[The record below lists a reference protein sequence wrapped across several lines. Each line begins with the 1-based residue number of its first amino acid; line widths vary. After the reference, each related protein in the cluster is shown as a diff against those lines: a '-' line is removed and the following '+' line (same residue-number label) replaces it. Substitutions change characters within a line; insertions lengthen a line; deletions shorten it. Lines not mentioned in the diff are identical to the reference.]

1 MDRETDPS
9 FPPINIDDVIPVAP
23 ELYGVGSLGSPPNQV
38 KKTEDTPYSVK
49 DLGLGAVEAVPFA
62 LTSMGAVVA
71 GPIYGILKNFASGKY
86 GTQEGIR
93 IADEAASEMMQKL
106 TYEPESKSLT
116 DLMSTIEDIAVK
128 YKLDAALPQL
138 LTVPIPGPASGQY
151 AKVKSAE
158 ALDDV
163 IEDQYLRQ
171 QEAQSFGKTSP
182 LDPVRDILLPPRK
195 QIFIGKTAKNWDNDS
210 VKTFEQ
216 AEREILAQNPNISY
230 YDLNK
235 QSWERTAQMVKN
247 GELKYP
253 TFRGYD
259 GKLRQEIGD
268 KKSVIINQDFRV
280 VRGANDPV
288 SKDDLQNMLFGS
300 SESGLNPEFEKMLLA
315 EGATLEKVKRDV
327 ASLKGMFEDKKDEL
341 DPYVA
346 TKVAHVIDHPELFDN
361 YSDLMDF
368 ILTQEFDKGTRGY
381 FRAPRIGEE
390 GKINVSPIEP
400 DPRKE
405 IFFGAIDEDPETG
418 RETFNQKV
426 IADEFRST
434 LLHEIQH
441 YIQNKN
447 GFARGAGTDQE
458 SKTVILDGLNN
469 IRYSIRGRREGTIA
483 LNKNSEKIFNKPL
496 SEIPIQDEIAYMREL
511 GRQARVAERMFY
523 LDEVI
528 ENLEKGYRIQ
538 PRLFDDILK
547 TYNYIDSSNPV
558 SIKVDKVNYGDL
570 AKRQTVQKIPEAE
583 KTYYGRRYR
592 QRNYDLRTQH
602 NLDTLRNLKEMLLGK
617 GETKPLEN
625 YGAIYEEPPVSQKNQ
640 KAIYFKNRTEAKNAI
655 QRVNNYGK
663 RPELAAY
670 NSLDTIEKEIIKVT
684 DEVKKQNKLDSNFY
698 YRTLGELEPRLVQS
712 RRNLTATERL
722 NEFPLDTARLVKD
735 PILSPSGKKFRYD
748 SGEVYADYTKLYKD
762 IPTRSFE
769 GTLLSKQYI
778 PRFGGLE
785 SDEDITAFLR
795 ANLAP
800 KIFKGFEKL
809 KYERDPYG
817 SDVDVQPFLGRKPD
831 EDIEMRSASKAKEKV
846 NIPKPKGKTLKN
858 VDSSMLNLVQGQWV
872 KWKEPVFEG
881 SFKKPKYVGD
891 RTLSG
896 TIQNESYGTEKG
908 QHTFTILLDSREG
921 VNANQYLDGE
931 KIRRKGRNLYPNVQE
946 TILAEDTKR
955 KELIKNIEGLGVKIS
970 KASARMDSEGVDRL
984 TKERV
989 ELQKQL
995 NKLEEKEKTVKSLRG
1010 NKDIEMRSAL
1020 PPSDPEPRPV
1030 EKNELGLSSKLLE
1043 TTKGLKQR
1051 KGTAA
1056 QLLGQLK
1063 KTLGKE
1069 NKEIKDSGIEE
1080 FLADKKKINVDEIEE
1095 FIKKN
1100 QPKFVERVGKGESA
1114 FKMEFGEGVKLTPAQ
1129 TYWFGDNYIDERA
1142 NELISFEAEDG
1153 KTLNYDDAV
1162 KMAEKEYYDDPIMK
1176 YVDSKTGYTI
1186 TGNDNLGYSI
1196 FETELESNSWKNAFA
1211 TSGGRKRYDMR
1222 RDESG
1227 DLDIYSLD
1235 EAKVQARGLFEES
1248 GEAEQINLTDDTRWA
1263 DQTEPGGENY
1273 QELRLALDKD
1283 RTLFTE
1289 GTHFPDDKNN
1299 ILHVRTT
1306 DRVYDGTQDEG
1317 VPKPEKVLYVE
1328 ELQSDWAQT
1337 GRNEGFKLTKEEA
1350 IPIVDNT
1357 AKNLADAEKIFNEM
1371 MDGFGNKNQNL
1382 FNYFNEPL
1390 SKSKVND
1397 FVRSIGKS
1405 KITNTFTFPADVSSK
1420 IENTFFNEANP
1431 ESLTR
1436 KNIMKA
1442 VFKETKKSAFNE
1454 AGVRVSETGKHNLIT
1469 GYIGGKDFPPRA
1481 AIKEIYRMT
1490 DEIAQITKIIKSNL
1504 RNVDKGSEFS
1514 EAAISI
1520 RDLGESNYSNLKK
1533 LRNKLP
1539 KAPFVTN
1546 TDSWTQLGIKKLL
1559 TKAVDEGYDYVS
1571 FSPGHVQYNRWG
1583 KKNLEEYYDKIIP
1596 KNAKKVVDKIDKE
1609 AIVKLDG
1616 NRFKTE
1622 DGEGLDADESVPNP
1636 FYDSEEL
1643 DFPEPEYGAILPR
1656 FSIKITPKLKE
1667 KILKEGLP
1675 LYKKGGEVSKGTAT
1689 IIELMKR

>member
-1 MDRETDPS
+1 PTGQE
-9 FPPINIDDVIPVAP
+9 PVTGGIADL
-23 ELYGVGSLGSPPNQV
+23 LYGTRGFLDKAKVPEPVPLIGGMGAGELLVGESPEEV
-38 KKTEDTPYSVK
+38 EDISYGNLPFFIPATNREA
-49 DLGLGAVEAVPFA
+49 LGLSVRPIDYLPQLKQDRKQSFA
-62 LTSMGAVVA
+62 DLLFLGLDS
-71 GPIYGILKNFASGKY
+71 IGIGS
-86 GTQEGIR
+86 I
-93 IADEAASEMMQKL
+93 
-106 TYEPESKSLT
+106 LT
-116 DLMSTIEDIAVK
+116 DLGIAGGKKAVQQIPENIRKDIEDKVVGVAVDLVNQGSK
-128 YKLDAALPQL
+128 PIPITGDPLTDAAIQARE
-138 LTVPIPGPASGQY
+138 TVNAFLGIPTPTAPI
-151 AKVKSAE
+151 KK
-158 ALDDV
+158 D
-163 IEDQYLRQ
+163 
-171 QEAQSFGKTSP
+171 
-182 LDPVRDILLPPRK
+182 
-195 QIFIGKTAKNWDNDS
+195 IFIGKSAKNWDNDS
-210 VKTFEQ
+210 VKIFEQ

-288 SKDDLQNMLFGS
+288 SKDDLENMLFGS

-381 FRAPRIGEE
+381 FRASRIGEE
-390 GKINVSPIEP
+390 GKINISPIEP
-400 DPRKE
+400 NSRKE
-405 IFFGAIDEDPETG
+405 KFLDAIDEDPETG

-426 IADEFRST
+426 IADEFRSV

-441 YIQNKN
+441 YIQKKH
-447 GFARGAGTDQE
+447 GFAQGAGTDQE
-458 SKTVILDGLNN
+458 SKTVILDGLND

-496 SEIPIQDEIAYMREL
+496 SKIPIQDEIAYMQEL

-558 SIKVDKVNYGDL
+558 TIKVDKVDYGDL

-640 KAIYFKNRTEAKNAI
+640 KAIHFKNRTEAKNAI

-722 NEFPLDTARLVKD
+722 NEFPLDTARLVQD

-809 KYERDPYG
+809 YEKNPYV
-817 SDVDVQPFLGRKPD
+817 SDSDVQPFLGRKPD
-831 EDIEMRSASKAKEKV
+831 E
-846 NIPKPKGKTLKN
+846 
-858 VDSSMLNLVQGQWV
+858 
-872 KWKEPVFEG
+872 
-881 SFKKPKYVGD
+881 
-891 RTLSG
+891 
-896 TIQNESYGTEKG
+896 
-908 QHTFTILLDSREG
+908 
-921 VNANQYLDGE
+921 
-931 KIRRKGRNLYPNVQE
+931 
-946 TILAEDTKR
+946 
-955 KELIKNIEGLGVKIS
+955 
-970 KASARMDSEGVDRL
+970 
-984 TKERV
+984 
-989 ELQKQL
+989 
-995 NKLEEKEKTVKSLRG
+995 
-1010 NKDIEMRSAL
+1010 DIEMRSAL

-1080 FLADKKKINVDEIEE
+1080 FLADKKKINVDEVEE

-1100 QPKFVERVGKGESA
+1100 QPKFVERVGKEMGIPIRQGEEDIR
-1114 FKMEFGEGVKLTPAQ
+1114 MQFGEGVILTP
-1129 TYWFGDNYIDERA
+1129 
-1142 NELISFEAEDG
+1142 
-1153 KTLNYDDAV
+1153 
-1162 KMAEKEYYDDPIMK
+1162 
-1176 YVDSKTGYTI
+1176 
-1186 TGNDNLGYSI
+1186 
-1196 FETELESNSWKNAFA
+1196 
-1211 TSGGRKRYDMR
+1211 
-1222 RDESG
+1222 
-1227 DLDIYSLD
+1227 
-1235 EAKVQARGLFEES
+1235 EE
-1248 GEAEQINLTDDTRWA
+1248 
-1263 DQTEPGGENY
+1263 
-1273 QELRLALDKD
+1273 
-1283 RTLFTE
+1283 
-1289 GTHFPDDKNN
+1289 
-1299 ILHVRTT
+1299 
-1306 DRVYDGTQDEG
+1306 
-1317 VPKPEKVLYVE
+1317 
-1328 ELQSDWAQT
+1328 
-1337 GRNEGFKLTKEEA
+1337 
-1350 IPIVDNT
+1350 
-1357 AKNLADAEKIFNEM
+1357 
-1371 MDGFGNKNQNL
+1371 
-1382 FNYFNEPL
+1382 
-1390 SKSKVND
+1390 
-1397 FVRSIGKS
+1397 
-1405 KITNTFTFPADVSSK
+1405 
-1420 IENTFFNEANP
+1420 
-1431 ESLTR
+1431 
-1436 KNIMKA
+1436 
-1442 VFKETKKSAFNE
+1442 
-1454 AGVRVSETGKHNLIT
+1454 
-1469 GYIGGKDFPPRA
+1469 
-1481 AIKEIYRMT
+1481 
-1490 DEIAQITKIIKSNL
+1490 
-1504 RNVDKGSEFS
+1504 
-1514 EAAISI
+1514 
-1520 RDLGESNYSNLKK
+1520 
-1533 LRNKLP
+1533 
-1539 KAPFVTN
+1539 
-1546 TDSWTQLGIKKLL
+1546 
-1559 TKAVDEGYDYVS
+1559 
-1571 FSPGHVQYNRWG
+1571 
-1583 KKNLEEYYDKIIP
+1583 
-1596 KNAKKVVDKIDKE
+1596 
-1609 AIVKLDG
+1609 
-1616 NRFKTE
+1616 
-1622 DGEGLDADESVPNP
+1622 
-1636 FYDSEEL
+1636 
-1643 DFPEPEYGAILPR
+1643 
-1656 FSIKITPKLKE
+1656 
-1667 KILKEGLP
+1667 
-1675 LYKKGGEVSKGTAT
+1675 
-1689 IIELMKR
+1689 